1 MSETRFGVLAVP
13 ESFSD
18 GETYQVVYCQ
28 WSGLFFLKLPKA
40 AALLQPYQFSQTLDG
55 LFSRPLNSLEG
66 EVVLTFKARS
76 FEEAEERKNYV
87 RDVFVAHK
95 GRQ

>member
-28 WSGLFFLKLPKA
+28 WSGLFFLQLPKA
-40 AALLQPYQFSQTLDG
+40 ALRSGPSPLELLLPYSPLD
-55 LFSRPLNSLEG
+55 LFECEIL
-66 EVVLTFKARS
+66 LTFKARS
-76 FEEAEERKNYV
+76 HRAAEERMNYV